1 MTDFSLQT
9 LLVFAIVA
17 AAALYVGRR
26 VWRTVAAARR
36 SKADGC
42 GTGCGCGDVPAK
54 RDPFGL

>member
-36 SKADGC
+36 S
-42 GTGCGCGDVPAK
+42 
-54 RDPFGL
+54 DPFGL